1 MFQKIENRKARY
13 DYFIEDT
20 LECGIALKG
29 NEVKSIRDGLA
40 SIKESWIAIEN
51 GELYIKQM
59 YIKPWSSANVFD
71 VDEKRARKLLAH
83 KKEIREL
90 EQKVSYKGYTLVP
103 LEIYLSGRNIKVK
116 VGLCRG
122 KSNYDKRQTIKERDL
137 DRQTRAYVST

>member
-40 SIKESWIAIEN
+40 SIKESWIAIKN

-59 YIKPWSSANVFD
+59 YIKPWSSANAFD
-71 VDEKRARKLLAH
+71 VDEKRVRKLLAH

-90 EQKVSYKGYTLVP
+90 EQKVSYKGYTLIP
-103 LEIYLSGRNIKVK
+103 LEIYLSGSNIKVK

-137 DRQTRAYVST
+137 NRQIKNEGFK